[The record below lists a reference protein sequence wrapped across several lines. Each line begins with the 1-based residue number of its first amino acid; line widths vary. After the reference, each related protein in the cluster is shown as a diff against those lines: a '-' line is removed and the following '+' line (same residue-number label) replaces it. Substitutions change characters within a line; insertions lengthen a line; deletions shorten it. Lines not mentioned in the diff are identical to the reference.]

1 MCIHDGC
8 WRRRPSKLV
17 RAGAVAIFL
26 AALTTAK
33 EAAAEDDGADVA
45 VDVLVQASAAGADL
59 FGLPIIT
66 EEDGNVIKLI
76 VRCAESSTTIV
87 TCARQRVI
95 ASLPIQ
101 LPPEAKPLID
111 CVLDGTPPKQC
122 LSKDLLNSLDLPLPV
137 EQLLDCISQ
146 NGNLVNCTN
155 NAVTTQEKEVLDLI
169 VALKADA
176 QSDAMTELDAATQ
189 GNLRNIISLSKAI
202 DANDWPNVSFYGGV
216 QFYQAAAPIVLNTVV
231 PGLLTGPQGKVLTP
245 VVEAI
250 INARAEALE
259 KVITAGEKHDVGG
272 VSEAVIEFYMSDS
285 AVVSCTLLNEI
296 NTDLKA
302 AVCGPISDI
311 IHKFAATLGQI
322 TNDVLDAIT
331 DPLNIP
337 DDILGVLQIAI
348 HLADPADAKLCPQPP
363 SQYYANSYARCYH
376 RGVILLSSDPGRFHA
391 LVSSLDNRC
400 KLDHYFHC
408 FQIEVTKNVN
418 SICNPQMGMFS
429 DHVNKL
435 AASVNSAAN
444 SYQLYFPQFVRKL
457 AREQGLAAACNRQ
470 LAIEKFLE
478 DCATQVAVQVPLLGD
493 PDSDNCD
500 TGPSTFFPPVVQRAA
515 CERAMAPVD
524 ADGVLRDVCAPL
536 VALTVN
542 TSLLGETVPPVIIE
556 PIQPP

>member
-1 MCIHDGC
+1 MERNAISIHDDC
-8 WRRRPSKLV
+8 WRPRPSKLV

-26 AALTTAK
+26 AALGAK
-33 EAAAEDDGADVA
+33 AAVADGVDDV
-45 VDVLVQASAAGADL
+45 VEVLVEASTAGAQL
-59 FGLPIIT
+59 GLPAIT
-66 EEDGNVIKLI
+66 PEEGNIIKLI
-76 VRCAESSTTIV
+76 VRCAESSTRIL
-87 TCARQRVI
+87 TCARQQVI

-101 LPPEAKPLID
+101 LPPEAID
-111 CVLDGTPPKQC
+111 CVLDGTPPEQC
-122 LSKDLLNSLDLPLPV
+122 LSEELLNSLDLPLPV
-137 EQLLDCISQ
+137 RKLLDCVSQ
-146 NGNLVNCTN
+146 TGNLGNCTDK
-155 NAVTTQEKEVLDLI
+155 AVTDQEKEVLGLI

-189 GNLRNIISLSKAI
+189 GNLRNIITLSKAI

-216 QFYQAAAPIVLNTVV
+216 QFYQAAAPIVLNAVV

-250 INARAEALE
+250 INSRAEALE

-311 IHKFAATLGQI
+311 IHTIAATAGRI

-331 DPLNIP
+331 NPLNIG
-337 DDILGVLQIAI
+337 DDILGVLEIAI
-348 HLADPADAKLCPQPP
+348 ELADPADAKLCPKPP

-376 RGVILLSSDPGRFHA
+376 RGVRLLSSNTAQFEQ
-391 LVSSLDNRC
+391 LVQSLDIRC
-400 KLDHYFHC
+400 KIDHYDHC
-408 FQIEVTKNVN
+408 FTVNVTANVN
-418 SICNPQMGMFS
+418 PICDPQKGMFS
-429 DHVNKL
+429 NHVSQL
-435 AASVNSAAN
+435 LASVNSAAN
-444 SYQLYFPQFVRKL
+444 SYQQYFPQLVRKL

-470 LAIEKFLE
+470 LAVEKFLE
-478 DCATQVAVQVPLLGD
+478 DCATQVKVQVPLLGD

-515 CERAMAPVD
+515 CERAMALVD
-524 ADGVLRDVCAPL
+524 ADAVLRDVCAPL
-536 VALTVN
+536 VALTVDAA
-542 TSLLGETVPPVIIE
+542 LLGESVLPVI
-556 PIQPP
+556 PLP